1 MAAPF
6 ALNKTIYVE
15 TSVFCAFVSHREDAA
30 SVYRRDTTRQWWAI
44 QAQLYDL
51 RTSQAALSELEA
63 GTYPGQHEAIELAAS
78 LEMIEITDEVLSI
91 AELYVRHR
99 LMPEPASGDALH
111 LAIASSSEVDFLL
124 TWNIRHLANPNK
136 MEHLGVINRRLG
148 LLTPQIVTPE
158 SLWVEE

>member
-99 LMPEPASGDALH
+99 LMPAPASGDALH
-111 LAIASSSEVDFLL
+111 LAIASSNEVDFLL

-136 MEHLGVINRRLG
+136 LEHLGVINRRLG
-148 LLTPQIVTPE
+148 LLTPQIMTPE

>member
-6 ALNKTIYVE
+6 ALNKTTYVE

-30 SVYRRDTTRQWWAI
+30 SVYRRDATRQWWAI

-63 GTYPGQHEAIELAAS
+63 GTYPGQHEAMELAAA

-99 LMPEPASGDALH
+99 LMPAPASGDALH
-111 LAIASSSEVDFLL
+111 LAVASSSEVDFLL